1 MLSVMDKIL
10 HLKKIH
16 IFSDLKI
23 SELAAI
29 ATIAKESSHQE
40 NEVVIREGDIGDAFF
55 LIISGEVEVIKQYQ
69 EPDEFRLALMSAG
82 DYFGEMA
89 LFEAMPRSATIKT
102 TKSTQLLVLDKGEFE
117 ELVEEYPKIAL
128 NIAAVMSRRLRAVHE
143 KILSKEKEQDNPSP
157 E

>member
-1 MLSVMDKIL
+1 MLSIMDKIL

-29 ATIAKESSHQE
+29 ATIAKESSHEE
-40 NEVVIREGDIGDAFF
+40 NEVVIKEGDIGDAFF
-55 LIISGEVEVIKQYQ
+55 LIISGEVAVIKEYQ
-69 EPDEFRLALMSAG
+69 ETDEFQLAQMGAG

-102 TKSTQLLVLDKGEFE
+102 TKPTQLLSLDKGEFE

-128 NIAAVMSRRLRAVHE
+128 NIAAVMSRRIRAVHE
-143 KILSKEKEQDNPSP
+143 KIRSKEQDRPDA